1 MKEGPSHV
9 DISRNTFQE
18 EIAATEKAFSWP
30 GWDGQGGPFFFS
42 WNLMSEEE
50 FCRK

>member
-30 GWDGQGGPFFFS
+30 GWDGQGGPFFFFLES
-42 WNLMSEEE
+42 HERRGVL
-50 FCRK
+50 